1 MSRLTRGSARDRSR
15 PVEASGTRGYRSGR
29 RRAVLVLML
38 LAMAAALGVRTF
50 ELQFRDDERIL
61 AWARDHRLQES
72 SVMGVR
78 GDILDRSGEPLAT
91 SVEWSAVYADPSVVG
106 DPLAAAS
113 ALVPLLGG
121 EAAPLAQK
129 MSVPGRFVYLQR
141 QVPPE
146 QAAAV
151 RELEL
156 AGVAT
161 APELHRTYPL
171 GDFAVE
177 IVGSVSTD
185 HRGISGIELLYDEVL
200 AARNGSELR
209 EMYPGGRSV
218 PGGVSESVRA
228 IDGADLR
235 LTIDGVLQFEAARI
249 LTEQVSETDAAGGV
263 IIVARPAT
271 GEILAMSTAT
281 RDGSGEVITGVEN
294 KAITWAFEPGSAIKG
309 LTFSAVLDAG
319 LATPA
324 TTSAVP
330 DRLVLYDS
338 EFTDYTPHPVLDY
351 SVRDIVVESS
361 NIGTILWG
369 ERLGAAELENY
380 LRRFGLGARSGL
392 GLYGESAGLL
402 PALANWSGTSLA
414 TISIGQGVSLT
425 PLQLLQA
432 FNTIANDGVYVP
444 ARIVADFTAADGAV
458 TSPPPAIEPRRVI
471 SSAAATHM
479 QRILSEAVAGGT
491 GQRAAV
497 EGYAVAGKTGT
508 ARKPHPDG
516 GYEDSD
522 GNYRYVATFVGFLP
536 ASAPE
541 LSLIV
546 VIDEPT
552 ATIFGGSAAGP
563 AFAELAEIALR
574 RLKVPPPTPGAPQ
587 PLQVATG
594 GSEPS
599 G

>member
-1 MSRLTRGSARDRSR
+1 MNRITRDRSHVSR
-15 PVEASGTRGYRSGR
+15 RVGTSGPRGYRSGGR
-29 RRAVLVLML
+29 RVILVLTM
-38 LAMAAALGVRTF
+38 LAMAATLVSRTF
-50 ELQFRDDERIL
+50 DLQFRENERIL

-72 SVMGVR
+72 AVMGVR

-91 SVEWSAVYADPSVVG
+91 SVEWAAVYADPSRVD
-106 DPLAAAS
+106 DPFAVASELAP
-113 ALVPLLGG
+113 VLGT
-121 EAAPLAQK
+121 EVEPLAQK
-129 MSVPGRFVYLQR
+129 MSVPGRFVYLRR
-141 QVPPE
+141 QVSPE
-146 QAAAV
+146 EAAAV
-151 RELEL
+151 QEL
-156 AGVAT
+156 ALDGVGT
-161 APELHRTYPL
+161 VPEFHREYPL
-171 GDFAVE
+171 GEFAVE

-185 HRGISGIELLYDEVL
+185 HRGISGIELLHDDVL
-200 AARNGSELR
+200 AARDGSELR

-218 PGGVSESVRA
+218 PGGVSESVLA
-228 IDGADLR
+228 TDGADLR
-235 LTIDGVLQFEAARI
+235 LTIDGLLQFEAARI
-249 LTEQVSETDAAGGV
+249 LATQVRETDAAGGV
-263 IIVARPAT
+263 VILARPAT

-281 RDGSGEVITGVEN
+281 RDESGEVVTGAEN

-330 DRLVLYDS
+330 DRLVVYDS

-369 ERLGAAELENY
+369 ERLGAAGLDNY

-402 PALANWSGTSLA
+402 PTVANWSGTSLA

-432 FNTIANDGVYVP
+432 FNVIANDGVYVP
-444 ARIVADFTAADGAV
+444 ARIVADMTAPDGAV
-458 TSPPPAIEPRRVI
+458 TSPQPAIEPRRVI
-471 SSAAATHM
+471 SSTAAVHM
-479 QRILSEAVAGGT
+479 RRILSEAVASGT
-491 GQRAAV
+491 GRQAAV
-497 EGYAVAGKTGT
+497 EGYEVAGKTGT
-508 ARKPHPDG
+508 ARKPLPDG
-516 GYEDSD
+516 GYADAA

-536 ASAPE
+536 ASDPE

-552 ATIFGGSAAGP
+552 ATIFGGSAAAP
-563 AFAELAEIALR
+563 AFAELAQIALR
-574 RLKVPPPTPGAPQ
+574 RLKVPPPAGGGRQLILAAVPGGDPH
-587 PLQVATG
+587 
-594 GSEPS
+594 E
-599 G
+599 

>member
-1 MSRLTRGSARDRSR
+1 MSRSDRGR
-15 PVEASGTRGYRSGR
+15 PHVPGQAGAAGPRGYRSGG
-29 RRAVLVLML
+29 RRAVLVLAM
-38 LAMAAALGVRTF
+38 LAMAAGLVSRTF
-50 ELQFRDDERIL
+50 DLQFGDNDDIL
-61 AWARDHRLQES
+61 AWAREHRLQES
-72 SVMGVR
+72 PVMGVR

-91 SVEWSAVYADPSVVG
+91 SVEWSAVYADPSRIS
-106 DPLAAAS
+106 DPLTVAS
-113 ALVPLLGG
+113 ALAPTLGVDV
-121 EAAPLAQK
+121 EPLAQK
-129 MSVPGRFVYLQR
+129 MSVPGQFVYLQR

-151 RELEL
+151 HDL
-156 AGVAT
+156 ALDGVGT
-161 APELHRTYPL
+161 VPELHRTYPL

-185 HRGISGIELLYDEVL
+185 HAGISGIELLHDDLL
-200 AARNGSELR
+200 AASDGSELR

-218 PGGVSESVRA
+218 PGGVSESVLA
-228 IDGADLR
+228 VDGADLR
-235 LTIDGVLQFEAARI
+235 LTIDGMLQFEAARI
-249 LTEQVSETDAAGGV
+249 LATQVRETEAAGGV
-263 IIVARPAT
+263 IILGRPAT

-281 RDGSGEVITGVEN
+281 RDDSGEVVTGAEN

-319 LATPA
+319 LASPA
-324 TTSAVP
+324 TTRAVP
-330 DRLVLYDS
+330 DRLVVHDS
-338 EFTDYTPHPVLDY
+338 QFSDYSPHPVLDY

-369 ERLGAAELENY
+369 QRLGAAGLDNY

-402 PALANWSGTSLA
+402 PSVSDWSGTSLA
-414 TISIGQGVSLT
+414 TIAIGQGVSLT

-444 ARIVADFTAADGAV
+444 ARIVADVTVPGGEP
-458 TSPPPAIEPRRVI
+458 TSPQPVLEPRRVV
-471 SSAAATHM
+471 SAAAAIHM
-479 QRILSEAVAGGT
+479 RRILGEVVAAGT
-491 GQRAAV
+491 GRQAAV
-497 EGYAVAGKTGT
+497 EGYEVAGKTGT

-516 GYEDSD
+516 GYEDAA

-536 ASAPE
+536 ASDPE

-552 ATIFGGSAAGP
+552 TTIYGGSAAAP
-563 AFAELAEIALR
+563 AFAELAQIALR
-574 RLKVPPPTPGAPQ
+574 RLKVPPPSDDGQHLILA
-587 PLQVATG
+587 AAG
-594 GSEPS
+594 GRLP
-599 G
+599 

>member
-1 MSRLTRGSARDRSR
+1 MARDRSR
-15 PVEASGTRGYRSGR
+15 LGRPGGSAAPRGFRSGR
-29 RRAVLVLML
+29 RRAVLVLTM
-38 LAMAAALGVRTF
+38 LAMAATLGARTF
-50 ELQFRDDERIL
+50 DLQFREEERIL
-61 AWARDHRLQES
+61 AWAWDHRLQES

-91 SVEWSAVYADPSVVG
+91 SVEWSAIFADPSLVE
-106 DPLAAAS
+106 DPFVAAS
-113 ALVPLLGG
+113 ALAPVLGAEVEPLL
-121 EAAPLAQK
+121 QK
-129 MSVPGRFVYLQR
+129 MSAPGRFVYLQR
-141 QVPPE
+141 QVSPE

-156 AGVAT
+156 EGVGEL
-161 APELHRTYPL
+161 PELHRKYPL

-177 IVGSVSTD
+177 LVGSVSTD
-185 HRGISGIELLYDEVL
+185 HKGISGIELLHDGVL
-200 AARNGSELR
+200 AARDGSEVR

-218 PGGVSESVRA
+218 PGGISESVGA
-228 IDGADLR
+228 VDGADLR

-249 LTEQVSETDAAGGV
+249 LAAQVRETDAAGGV
-263 IIVARPAT
+263 IVLARPKT

-281 RDGSGEVITGVEN
+281 RNESGEVVTGAEN
-294 KAITWAFEPGSAIKG
+294 RAITWAFEPGSAIKG

-330 DRLVLYDS
+330 DRLVVYDS
-338 EFTDYTPHPVLDY
+338 EFTDYIPHPVVDY

-361 NIGTILWG
+361 NVGTIMWG
-369 ERLGAAELENY
+369 ERLGAVELDNY
-380 LRRFGLGARSGL
+380 LRRFGLGAGSGL

-402 PALANWSGTSLA
+402 PSVANWSGTSLA

-432 FNTIANDGVYVP
+432 FNAIANDGVYVP
-444 ARIVADFTAADGAV
+444 ARIVADLTAADGSVLNPA
-458 TSPPPAIEPRRVI
+458 SAIEPRRVV
-471 SSAAATHM
+471 SSTAAAHM
-479 QRILSEAVAGGT
+479 RRILSEAVATGT

-497 EGYAVAGKTGT
+497 EGYEVAGKTGT
-508 ARKPHPDG
+508 ARKPRPGG
-516 GYEDSD
+516 GYEDEA
-522 GNYRYVATFVGFLP
+522 GNYLYVATFVGFLP
-536 ASAPE
+536 ASDPE

-563 AFAELAEIALR
+563 AFAELAQIALR
-574 RLKVPPPTPGAPQ
+574 RLKVPPPAGGGPQ
-587 PLQVATG
+587 LIQVATG
-594 GSEPS
+594 GGDSH

>member
-1 MSRLTRGSARDRSR
+1 VSRSDRGRSHVTGR
-15 PVEASGTRGYRSGR
+15 PGTAGPPGYRSGG
-29 RRAVLVLML
+29 RRAVLVLAM
-38 LAMAAALGVRTF
+38 LAMAAGLVARTF
-50 ELQFRDDERIL
+50 ELQFGENDRIL

-72 SVMGVR
+72 AVIGVR

-91 SVEWSAVYADPSVVG
+91 SVEWSAVYADPSRIG
-106 DPLAAAS
+106 DPLTVAR
-113 ALVPLLGG
+113 ALAPTLGA
-121 EAAPLAQK
+121 EVEPLAQK
-129 MSVPGRFVYLQR
+129 MSVPGQFVYLQR

-151 RELEL
+151 DDL
-156 AGVAT
+156 ALDGVGT
-161 APELHRTYPL
+161 VPELHRTYPL

-185 HRGISGIELLYDEVL
+185 HAGISGIELLHDDLL
-200 AARNGSELR
+200 AASDGSELR

-218 PGGVSESVRA
+218 PGGVSESVLA
-228 IDGADLR
+228 VDGADLR
-235 LTIDGVLQFEAARI
+235 LTIDGMLQFEAARI
-249 LTEQVSETDAAGGV
+249 LAAQVSETDAAGGV
-263 IIVARPAT
+263 IILARPAT

-281 RDGSGEVITGVEN
+281 RDDAGEVVTGAEN

-319 LATPA
+319 LASPA
-324 TTSAVP
+324 TTRAVP
-330 DRLVLYDS
+330 DRLVVHDS
-338 EFTDYTPHPVLDY
+338 QFSDYSPHPVLDY

-369 ERLGAAELENY
+369 QRLGAAELDNY

-402 PALANWSGTSLA
+402 PSVSDWSGTSLA
-414 TISIGQGVSLT
+414 TIAIGQGVSLT

-432 FNTIANDGVYVP
+432 FNTIANEGVYVP
-444 ARIVADFTAADGAV
+444 ARIVAEVTAPGGAP
-458 TSPPPAIEPRRVI
+458 TSPQPVLEPRRVV
-471 SSAAATHM
+471 SAAAAVHM
-479 QRILSEAVAGGT
+479 RRILGEVVASGT
-491 GQRAAV
+491 GRQAAV
-497 EGYAVAGKTGT
+497 PGFEVAGKTGT

-516 GYEDSD
+516 GYEDAA

-536 ASAPE
+536 ASDPE

-552 ATIFGGSAAGP
+552 TTIYGGSAAAP
-563 AFAELAEIALR
+563 AFAELARVALR
-574 RLKVPPPTPGAPQ
+574 RLKVPPPSDHGQ
-587 PLQVATG
+587 PLILAALPAG
-594 GSEPS
+594 DSRD
-599 G
+599 